1 MGTIKRAADA
11 AKEAIEG
18 GSEPYSNENP
28 GNAADVIDDL
38 ADILPGGSLLPDG
51 FWDKVVDDTRK
62 LGTHDDLERLE
73 REMMG
78 DPESLPTPD
87 TPPEND
93 TPPPPPPPAPPEPPR
108 DPLSIDIDRD
118 GVISTL
124 HKDHGVHFDLDNSGF
139 AESTSWIAS
148 SDGLLV
154 LDRNAN
160 GQIDG
165 GAELFGTET
174 MLSNG
179 TFASN
184 GFEAI
189 ADLDDNEDG
198 IISAVDEVFSSL
210 RVWIDSNSDGISTEA
225 ELHTLTSLGIES
237 ISTHYQVTPSLDA
250 NGVEHREFGEV
261 TYADQSKGLANTL
274 WFNSDRTDT
283 IPIEIHTGEGIPLPA
298 DILALPNAVGYGNTY
313 SLHQAMS
320 LDTSGQLKS
329 LVTAF
334 TQETNPSARK
344 ALVGQILSLWT
355 GQTDTPPNSRGSGID
370 ARQLGVLESF
380 WGFPALQENPSGLYA
395 QSLRTVYQ
403 QLEHS
408 IYSQLMSSSTARG
421 DFALVSSTIQGNTR
435 IFDFTYLA
443 AKYALRVSQGDA
455 AVIADLKDAIDIA
468 AGLNPY
474 DPSVR
479 DQFLASLENSANY
492 LSAADRHTLYQVI
505 RAGDDT
511 IVGTSGSDILRGY
524 SGNDVIKGGAGND
537 LIHGNEGNDTLYGGT
552 GDDFL
557 VGDLGNNTLYG
568 EAGDD
573 KLLGG
578 EGQDKLYGGA
588 GNDLLI
594 AGSGSNSLYGGDG
607 DDTLFAGDGTSVLSG
622 GAGNDFYVFSAG
634 NGNTIIN
641 NWDSQATNVDKLIID
656 DYVLAELSITRFNE
670 DLIIKVK
677 ETGRTLTIQ
686 KYFENDAE
694 GGYALDYIGLVKDGT
709 ILDIAAIKA
718 LVQVPSESADRLYG
732 YSDSDTL
739 SGQGGN
745 DLIFGG
751 AGDDILSGDEG
762 DDQITGG
769 DGSDVYRF
777 ELGWGQDIIN
787 NYDTGTD
794 KTDAIVF
801 GQGIAQDDIAITR
814 SSSDLI
820 LSFKGTSDKI
830 TVRNY
835 FNSDGSSAYKLEEI
849 RFADGSQWTIAQVKE
864 LAILGTDGN
873 DTLTGYA
880 TADTISS
887 GAGNDRI
894 DGLDGND
901 TLDGGEGNDTL
912 NGGAGDDVLIGGV
925 GNDTL
930 NGGSGS
936 DVYRFERGWGQD
948 ILDNYDSTET
958 KVDAIEFGSGI
969 TNGDIRVTRN
979 NSDLI
984 LTLVNSGDSITVR
997 GYFNQDGASH
1007 SRLEEVRF
1015 DDGTTWTVETVK
1027 TLAIQGTSGSDN
1039 LRGYASDDT
1048 IAAGS
1053 GDDWIYGEAGNDS
1066 LSGNEGNDHLYGG
1079 AGDDLLSGGANDDR
1093 LMGQTG
1099 DDVLDGG
1106 EGNDY
1111 LAGGAGSDLYRFAR
1125 GWGQDT
1131 LDNYDTDV
1139 AKLDAIVFAE
1149 GIAPTDI
1156 TVTRNSDNMV
1166 LSLVDSADRVTVLNF
1181 FQADGQSHYR
1191 LEEVRFADGTIWSID
1206 QVKALAITGTTA
1218 DDHLRGYASDDVI
1231 SAQDGDDTVY
1241 GAAGNDTIDGGQ
1253 GNDLLYGESGNDILS
1268 GNEGDDRLW
1277 GGEGNDVLAGGIGD
1291 DLLNGGAGANTY
1303 VFRAGDGR
1311 DKINDDYTSGLTL
1324 KLPETV
1330 ETEVVFRK
1338 VGSDLQIS
1346 FIGNSDQ
1353 LTLEGFYHG
1362 EMPRTTIDLHLGGNP
1377 PALLGAA
1384 QLYLLT
1390 LTGTNLAD
1398 IIHAYASNDVVHGL
1412 DGNDFID
1419 AGAGDDEIHGGSG
1432 DDTLLGGVGNDIIN
1446 GGVGSDL
1453 LQGGAGD
1460 DTYTFIGGSG
1470 NDVIEDSAG
1479 ADTLHFGDAL
1489 ATELLLR
1496 RDGVDLVIT
1505 RAATGD
1511 QLRIRGQFSDQA
1523 GVPGA
1528 TAVEAI
1534 IFSDGVRWDH
1544 AQIKQMALAGT
1555 EAPDTIFGHADD
1567 DLIHAGAADD
1577 IVYGQNGN
1585 DEIHGGD
1592 GADTLYGGDGDDL
1605 LAGDAGD
1612 DLLDGGW
1619 GNDTLQGGEGHD
1631 LLIGGGGFDELYGG
1645 AGNDTLQGHGLL
1657 DGGDGDDLLEGSGEL
1672 LGGAGNDTLL
1682 GQGFDTLR
1690 GGAGDDVLEAYSN
1703 AWNQGSNTLEGGTG
1717 NDTLYGSFGDDTYI
1731 FNLGDGHDLLIERR
1745 PGEAYSN
1752 IEPSTD
1758 TLSFGAGI
1766 AAGDLGFVRR
1776 GNDLIIEHANGTD
1789 SITVQNWFQEPTD
1802 HFKLEHFL
1810 FADGSELSQADVENR
1825 VIWQG
1830 TSGVDSFIGY
1840 RDLDDHIRLGDG
1852 DDQAWGRAGNDLIHG
1867 EGGNDYLEGEAGNDT
1882 LFGGSGN
1889 DQLDGGAGDDLL
1901 VGGTGDDKYIYAPD
1915 GGVDVID
1922 NSGGGYDGVFFTNG
1936 IGQDRLT
1943 FGRDGDD
1950 LLILVDGD
1958 TSQSV
1963 RVLDHFL
1970 GGDKAISYVQP
1981 SGGYL
1986 LTAERIG
1993 HIVAAQG
2000 VAGDFE
2006 ALIEGTAA
2014 GEQLAGYDGRDL
2026 LRGLAGN
2033 DTLFGM
2039 GGDDQ
2044 IEGGD
2049 GNDYLSG
2056 GNGQHNGSGNDLL
2069 IGGAGNDILVGEDG
2083 DDTLIGGAG
2092 DDAYY
2097 YRANGGV
2104 DIVDNSGGGFD
2115 GVFLLDVPRSRL
2127 SFHRDGDDLV
2137 ILVDSDLGQ
2146 QVRVTNHFLGSDYA
2160 IDYVQPDG
2168 GNYLTTAQIAAQLTA
2183 LPDGSGSEEPGEP
2196 GEPGEPTEPGNPS
2209 GPGEPPVAG
2218 VGGDDLLV
2226 GTAGND
2232 ILLGGA
2238 GNDTLNGAAGNDTLI
2253 GGSGDDTYVYTAGQD
2268 VIEEIGG
2275 ADTLVFAGGITFNQ
2289 VASGLMKSSNDL
2301 ILRVNGSTANQVT
2314 LKDFFLGGDNLVET
2328 IVFETGGQLTA
2339 AQIFGAFG
2347 LPVPTPTAAFDDIIQ
2362 GSTGDDAALDGA
2374 AGNDLLQGG
2383 NGDDVLFGDA
2393 GNDRLEGGNGD
2404 DILDG
2409 GTGNDTL
2416 VGDRGDDTYIFAAG
2430 GGQDVIDNSGG
2441 GVDTLHFEGI
2451 SFNQVASGL
2460 MKSGDD
2466 LVLNVSGGSDKVTI
2480 RNWFLGGDYVVDTI
2494 TFASGG
2500 QITAAQLFGA
2510 FGLSNPDPVGS
2521 PVYQHLPDERAFGTV
2536 LTGRAGDQIILGS
2549 SDDDL
2554 IDGGAGNDTL
2564 HGNAGND
2571 YLIGGA
2577 GSDTYVFAVGDGQDV
2592 INNLSNTPDT
2602 DTDVLSL
2609 EGIVREDLWLSRN
2622 GDDLVIDVTGSEDSI
2637 TVQDWYAN
2645 SAQQLDVIQA
2655 GGSSLY
2661 ANQVDSLVNAMAA
2674 FGAPAGGELNLTQTQ
2689 RDQLNVV
2696 IAANWQ

>member
-124 HKDHGVHFDLDNSGF
+124 HKNHGVHFDLDNSGF

-237 ISTHYQVTPSLDA
+237 ISTHYQVTPSIDA

-380 WGFPALQENPSGLYA
+380 WGFQALQENPSGLYA

-403 QLEHS
+403 QLEQS
-408 IYSQLMSSSTARG
+408 IYSQLMTSSTARG

-694 GGYALDYIGLVKDGT
+694 GDYALDYIGLVKDGT
-709 ILDIAAIKA
+709 ILDVAAVKA

-777 ELGWGQDIIN
+777 ELGWGHDIIN

-794 KTDAIVF
+794 KTDAIAF
-801 GQGIAQDDIAITR
+801 GQGIAQGDIAITR

-969 TNGDIRVTRN
+969 TSGDIRVTRN

-1053 GDDWIYGEAGNDS
+1053 GDDWIYGE
-1066 LSGNEGNDHLYGG
+1066 
-1079 AGDDLLSGGANDDR
+1079 
-1093 LMGQTG
+1093 
-1099 DDVLDGG
+1099 
-1106 EGNDY
+1106 
-1111 LAGGAGSDLYRFAR
+1111 
-1125 GWGQDT
+1125 
-1131 LDNYDTDV
+1131 
-1139 AKLDAIVFAE
+1139 
-1149 GIAPTDI
+1149 
-1156 TVTRNSDNMV
+1156 
-1166 LSLVDSADRVTVLNF
+1166 
-1181 FQADGQSHYR
+1181 
-1191 LEEVRFADGTIWSID
+1191 
-1206 QVKALAITGTTA
+1206 
-1218 DDHLRGYASDDVI
+1218 
-1231 SAQDGDDTVY
+1231 
-1241 GAAGNDTIDGGQ
+1241 
-1253 GNDLLYGESGNDILS
+1253 SGNDILS

-1311 DKINDDYTSGLTL
+1311 DTINDDYTSGLTL
-1324 KLPETV
+1324 MLPDTV

-1460 DTYTFIGGSG
+1460 DTYTFIGGSS

-1592 GADTLYGGDGDDL
+1592 GTDTLYGGDGDDL

-1619 GNDTLQGGEGHD
+1619 DNDTLHGGEGHD

-1645 AGNDTLQGHGLL
+1645 AGNDTLQGDGLL

-1690 GGAGDDVLEAYSN
+1690 GGAGDDVLETYSN
-1703 AWNQGSNTLEGGTG
+1703 AWDQGSNILEGGTG

-1776 GNDLIIEHANGTD
+1776 GNDLIIEHTNGSD

-1852 DDQAWGRAGNDLIHG
+1852 DDKAWGRAGNDLIHG

-1915 GGVDVID
+1915 GGADVID
-1922 NSGGGYDGVFFTNG
+1922 NSGGGYDGVFFSNG

-1958 TSQSV
+1958 TAQSV

-2115 GVFLLDVPRSRL
+2115 GVFFLDVPRSRL

-2137 ILVDSDLGQ
+2137 ILVDSDLDQ

-2168 GNYLTTAQIAAQLTA
+2168 GNYLTTTQIAAQLTA

-2196 GEPGEPTEPGNPS
+2196 GEPGEPTDPGNPG

-2289 VASGLMKSSNDL
+2289 VASGLMKSGNDL
-2301 ILRVNGSTANQVT
+2301 VLRVGGSTANQVT

-2328 IVFETGGQLTA
+2328 IAFETGGQLTA

-2347 LPVPTPTAAFDDIIQ
+2347 LPVPTPTAAFDDTIQ
-2362 GSTGDDAALDGA
+2362 GSTGDDAALDGT

-2383 NGDDVLFGDA
+2383 NGDDT
-2393 GNDRLEGGNGD
+2393 
-2404 DILDG
+2404 LDG

-2416 VGDRGDDTYIFAAG
+2416 VGGRGDDTYIFAAG

-2441 GVDTLHFEGI
+2441 GADTLHFEGI

-2460 MKSGDD
+2460 MKSGND

-2500 QITAAQLFGA
+2500 QITAAQLFSA

-2521 PVYQHLPDERAFGTV
+2521 PVYQNLPDERAFGTV

-2554 IDGGAGNDTL
+2554 LDGGVGNDTL
-2564 HGNAGND
+2564 RGNAGND

-2577 GSDTYVFAVGDGQDV
+2577 GSDTYVFTVGDGQDV
-2592 INNLSNTPDT
+2592 INNLSNSPDT
-2602 DTDVLSL
+2602 DTDVLSI
-2609 EGIVREDLWLSRN
+2609 EGIVRENLWLSRN
-2622 GDDLVIDVTGSEDSI
+2622 GDDLVIDVSGSEDSI
-2637 TVQDWYAN
+2637 TIQDWYAN